1 VKIIEYFAES
11 NDGRQATS
19 LYINDELIYSVVDG
33 EPEDNCLARNFSF
46 SLRKPLTMVYEAG
59 KLGEECTFEEKV
71 LSWED
76 FWSM

>member
-33 EPEDNCLARNFSF
+33 EPED
-46 SLRKPLTMVYEAG
+46 
-59 KLGEECTFEEKV
+59 KLPCP
-71 LSWED
+71 
-76 FWSM
+76 